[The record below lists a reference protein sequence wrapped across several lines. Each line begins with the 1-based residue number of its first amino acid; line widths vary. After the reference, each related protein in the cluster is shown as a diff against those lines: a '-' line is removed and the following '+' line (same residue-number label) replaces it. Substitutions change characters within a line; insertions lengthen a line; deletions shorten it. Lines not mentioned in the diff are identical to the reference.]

1 MRYTTV
7 SAIGAGTAYPFG
19 EHMFISVRVVQSL
32 VLCEVFCEPLFVL
45 FQSNRSGNQER
56 TIQRNWQH
64 WAHKTQN
71 EDKQNTKTQRNTEN

>member
-32 VLCEVFCEPLFVL
+32 VLCEVFCEPICILNL
-45 FQSNRSGNQER
+45 
-56 TIQRNWQH
+56 
-64 WAHKTQN
+64 K
-71 EDKQNTKTQRNTEN
+71 

>member
-45 FQSNRSGNQER
+45 FQSSLLFLLI
-56 TIQRNWQH
+56 TILESSNL
-64 WAHKTQN
+64 
-71 EDKQNTKTQRNTEN
+71 